1 MKPLNVIF
9 AVVGGAVAGAAL
21 GLLLAP
27 EKGDRTRKNI
37 MEFLKANGVRLHK
50 SKMEQLADE
59 IADELKEIKK

>member
-1 MKPLNVIF
+1 MKPFNIIL

-27 EKGDRTRKNI
+27 EKGDNTRKAI
-37 MEFLKANGVRLHK
+37 ADFLSEHCVKLHK

-59 IADELKEIKK
+59 IAEEIKEVGR